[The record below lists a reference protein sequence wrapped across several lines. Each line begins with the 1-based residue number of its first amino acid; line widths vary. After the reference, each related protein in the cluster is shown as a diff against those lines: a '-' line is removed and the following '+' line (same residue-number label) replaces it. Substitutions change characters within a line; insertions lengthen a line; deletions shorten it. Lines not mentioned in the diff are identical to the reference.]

1 MRYVIGVT
9 GGIASGKS
17 HVCNVIRDNGYNVID
32 CDQIVKDFYQIGKPI
47 YEAILNHYGKGYLLP
62 DGNIN
67 KDKLGKFIFNDSLQ
81 RTILDNLTH
90 PIIIEEM
97 KRQIALQ
104 EGLVFVEIPLLF
116 EGRLEHM
123 FDRIICV
130 YLSKKHQINRL
141 MLRDGIDK
149 QYAKRKIESQLDLKY
164 KKKMSHYVIDSSGDF
179 DETKLETER
188 VLQKIEGEFLY
199 GSSRN

>member
-17 HVCNVIRDNGYNVID
+17 HVCKIIRDNGYKVID
-32 CDQIVKDFYQIGKPI
+32 CDQIAKDFYHIGKPI
-47 YEAILNHYGKGYLLP
+47 YEAILNHYGRGYLLP

-67 KDKLGKFIFNDSLQ
+67 RDKLGKLIFNDHLQ

-97 KRQIALQ
+97 NRQIALSD
-104 EGLVFVEIPLLF
+104 GLVFVEIPLLF
-116 EGRLEHM
+116 ESKLEHM

-130 YLSKKHQINRL
+130 YLDKKHQINRL
-141 MLRDGIDK
+141 MIRDNIDK
-149 QYAKRKIESQLDLKY
+149 QYAKRKIASQLDLKY
-164 KKKMSHYVIDSSGDF
+164 KKKMSHYVVDSSGDF
-179 DETKLETER
+179 EETRLKTENVLRKLE
-188 VLQKIEGEFLY
+188 GELLY